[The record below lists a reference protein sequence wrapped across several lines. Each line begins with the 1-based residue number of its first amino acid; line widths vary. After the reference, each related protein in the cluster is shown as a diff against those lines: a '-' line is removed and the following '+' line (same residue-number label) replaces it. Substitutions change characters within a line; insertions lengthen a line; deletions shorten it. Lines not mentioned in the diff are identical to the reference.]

1 LGGTA
6 ESIYVVGGSVPRSG
20 EVGGTAT
27 IVKQMGYPY
36 VVLVKNVHEETD
48 YIAG

>member
-6 ESIYVVGGSVPRSG
+6 ASIYVVGGSILRSG

-27 IVKQMGYPY
+27 IMGQMGYPY
-36 VVLVKNVHEETD
+36 KVLVKNVYEETD
-48 YIAG
+48 YSAG